1 VDSNDI
7 SESVDDREILESGGI
22 DDNRGISS
30 LLVKSWINNLE
41 RADESVRVDFV
52 WECGINDD
60 TIEVAWFTLE
70 SRGLAQFNILVL

>member
-1 VDSNDI
+1 MDSNDI
-7 SESVDDREILESGGI
+7 SESVDDWEILESGGI